1 MFPEVVNW
9 WRWFRYIRHI
19 TVSMSLQTKSSIA
32 SFGGRLLKLAH
43 SASTTKCE
51 MNFNL
56 FIPAQIKSHSPSSSF
71 PLLIYLAGLTCTG
84 DNCAEKGFF
93 QHAASKQGIAV
104 LYPDTSPR
112 KSIPEKNHI
121 SSKSLDGKDADPYW
135 AQAVWES
142 KTKTTAG
149 TLALA
154 QASMSMLRRR
164 LGQKLTTCTAISLR
178 SFQTPSWEIFQRLTG
193 KELV

>member
-1 MFPEVVNW
+1 
-9 WRWFRYIRHI
+9 
-19 TVSMSLQTKSSIA
+19 MSLQTKSSVA

-43 SASTTKCE
+43 NASTTKCE

-56 FIPAQIKSHSPSSSF
+56 FIPAQIQSHHPSSSF

-93 QHAASKQGIAV
+93 QHAASRQGIAV

-112 KSIPEKNHI
+112 KSIPEKNHT
-121 SSKSLDGKDADPYW
+121 SSKSLDEKDADPYW
-135 AQAVWES
+135 AQAGWVS
-142 KTKTTAG
+142 KTKTRAG

-154 QASMSMLRRR
+154 QASMSMLRRH
-164 LGQKLTTCTAISLR
+164 LGQKLTICTATSPR
-178 SFQTPSWEIFQRLTG
+178 SFQTSS
-193 KELV
+193 

>member
-1 MFPEVVNW
+1 
-9 WRWFRYIRHI
+9 
-19 TVSMSLQTKSSIA
+19 MSLQTKSSIA
-32 SFGGRLLKLAH
+32 CFGGKLLKLAH
-43 SASTTKCE
+43 HASTTKCE

-56 FIPAQIKSHSPSSSF
+56 FIPAQTQSHRPSSF

-93 QHAASKQGIAV
+93 QHAASRHGIAV

-112 KSIPEKNHI
+112 KSIPGNNHT
-121 SSKSLDGKDADPYW
+121 SSKRLDRKDADTYW

-142 KTKTTAG
+142 KTKIKTG
-149 TLALA
+149 TLAPV
-154 QASMSMLRRR
+154 QASMSMLQRS
-164 LGQKLTTCTAISLR
+164 LGQKLTTCTATSPR
-178 SFQTPSWEIFQRLTG
+178 SSRTPSLGIFQRLTG

>member
-1 MFPEVVNW
+1 
-9 WRWFRYIRHI
+9 
-19 TVSMSLQTKSSIA
+19 MSLQTKGSIA

-43 SASTTKCE
+43 NSSTTKCE

-56 FIPAQIKSHSPSSSF
+56 FIPAQLNQSHRPSSSF

-93 QHAASKQGIAV
+93 QHAASRQGIAV

-112 KSIPEKNHI
+112 KSIPEIKTTQI
-121 SSKSLDGKDADPYW
+121 SKVLMGKMLILT

-142 KTKTTAG
+142 KMKTKTG

-154 QASMSMLRRR
+154 QDSMSMLPRR
-164 LGQKLTTCTAISLR
+164 LGQKLTTCTATSPK
-178 SFQTPSWEIFQRLTG
+178 SFQTLS
-193 KELV
+193 

>member
-1 MFPEVVNW
+1 
-9 WRWFRYIRHI
+9 
-19 TVSMSLQTKSSIA
+19 MSLQTKGSIA

-43 SASTTKCE
+43 NASTTKCE

-56 FIPAQIKSHSPSSSF
+56 FIPAQIQSHRPSSRF

-93 QHAASKQGIAV
+93 QHAASRNGIAV

-112 KSIPEKNHI
+112 KSIPDKNHT

-142 KTKTTAG
+142 KTKMKTG

-154 QASMSMLRRR
+154 QASMSMLLRR
-164 LGQKLTTCTAISLR
+164 LGQKLTTCTATSPK
-178 SFQTPSWEIFQRLTG
+178 SFQTLS
-193 KELV
+193 

>member
-1 MFPEVVNW
+1 
-9 WRWFRYIRHI
+9 
-19 TVSMSLQTKSSIA
+19 MSLQTKSSIA

-43 SASTTKCE
+43 DASTTKCE

-56 FIPAQIKSHSPSSSF
+56 FIPAKTQSCRSSSSF

-93 QHAASKQGIAV
+93 QHAASRQGIAV

-112 KSIPEKNHI
+112 KSIPETKHP
-121 SSKSLDGKDADPYW
+121 SSISLDRKDANPYW

-142 KTKTTAG
+142 KTKTKAG
-149 TLALA
+149 TLGLA
-154 QASMSMLRRR
+154 QASMSMLRRH
-164 LGQKLTTCTAISLR
+164 LGQKLTACTATSPR
-178 SFQTPSWEIFQRLTG
+178 SFQTPS
-193 KELV
+193 